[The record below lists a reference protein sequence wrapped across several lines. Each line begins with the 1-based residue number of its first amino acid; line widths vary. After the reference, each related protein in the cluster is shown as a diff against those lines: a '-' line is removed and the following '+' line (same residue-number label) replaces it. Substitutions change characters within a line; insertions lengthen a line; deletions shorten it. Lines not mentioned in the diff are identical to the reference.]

1 MKTPSNKNKLNLIN
15 FRSPQKAIIKLELT
29 ENTNYKKTTKN
40 NKNLFLKIKKL
51 ITEFEQE
58 KDIKEKM
65 HRFKTRRKIL

>member
-1 MKTPSNKNKLNLIN
+1 MYLLLK
-15 FRSPQKAIIKLELT
+15 
-29 ENTNYKKTTKN
+29 NTNYKKTTKN

-65 HRFKTRRKIL
+65 HRFKTKKNSNKKNKKTSNIPPRPNPKIRIN